1 MVRKHLR
8 AALALALAAAVAACS
23 AGGARPG
30 PGEDPAAAPGAKN
43 LAAAEATRNVGEAF
57 LVEGNLIGALR
68 EFKKAEAMNPDDPIT
83 HYNLGLVY
91 YYRERYDLAIQHLE
105 RVLKLR
111 PNYAPAHNTLGNV
124 YAARQEWDKAIAAY
138 DRVIEDAFY
147 ATPFYPLS
155 NMGLAY
161 YHQKDYAQA
170 EKHFLEALKLKP
182 DFVNALAGLG
192 MTYNATG
199 RYSLAVGRLEAA
211 LKKEPKSPHL
221 HFELGRACIG
231 LGETEKARAAF
242 AKTVELAPG
251 TPLAADAQAQLRRL
265 AP

>member
-1 MVRKHLR
+1 MIVRH
-8 AALALALAAAVAACS
+8 ALSALFALAAAAALSACA
-23 AGGARPG
+23 AGGARP
-30 PGEDPAAAPGAKN
+30 PAGEPEGGSKN

-68 EFKKAEAMNPDDPIT
+68 EFKKAEALNPDDPIT
-83 HYNLGLVY
+83 QYNLGLVY

-105 RVLKLR
+105 RVLQLR

-124 YAARQEWDKAIAAY
+124 YAARQEWAKAIAAY
-138 DRVIEDAFY
+138 ERVIEDAFY
-147 ATPFYPLS
+147 ATPFFPLS

-161 YHQKDYAQA
+161 YHQKEYGMA

-199 RYSLAVGRLEAA
+199 RYAQAAGRLETA

-221 HFELGRACIG
+221 HFELGRAYAG

-242 AKTVELAPG
+242 ARVVELAPG
-251 TPLAADAQAQLRRL
+251 TPLAADAQAQARRL